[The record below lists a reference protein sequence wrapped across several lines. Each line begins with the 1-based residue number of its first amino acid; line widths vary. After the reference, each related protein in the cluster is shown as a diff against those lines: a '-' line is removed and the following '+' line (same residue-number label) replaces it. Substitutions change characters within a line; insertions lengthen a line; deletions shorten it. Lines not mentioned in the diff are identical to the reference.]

1 MHALHMQEHRT
12 PDSQSGMGTTI
23 FKQKNIIILIYWFY
37 SNCYYIGVAGT
48 ISITAV
54 SIAVTA
60 VLP

>member
-12 PDSQSGMGTTI
+12 PDSQSGKGPTI
-23 FKQKNIIILIYWFY
+23 YRKYIIILIYCFY
-37 SNCYYIGVAGT
+37 SNCYYIGVADT

-54 SIAVTA
+54 SITDTA